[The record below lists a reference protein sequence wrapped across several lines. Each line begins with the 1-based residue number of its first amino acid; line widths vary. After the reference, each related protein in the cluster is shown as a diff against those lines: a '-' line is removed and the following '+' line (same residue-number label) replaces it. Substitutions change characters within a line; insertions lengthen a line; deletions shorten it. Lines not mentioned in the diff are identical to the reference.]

1 MHSTTVFK
9 FLYIIVLNLKLIILF
24 CMYVPKK
31 LQSNRKLNAII
42 SVLYNIVQ
50 SYNIIVKNSIFILRC
65 YIKYF
70 PIITNNTYIYP
81 RR

>member
-9 FLYIIVLNLKLIILF
+9 FLYIIVLNLKLISLF

-31 LQSNRKLNAII
+31 LRSNRKLNAII

-50 SYNIIVKNSIFILRC
+50 SYG
-65 YIKYF
+65 
-70 PIITNNTYIYP
+70 IT
-81 RR
+81 